1 MEALEVLEGFLGHRI
16 ACAFVVVAR
25 LNQMDVS
32 VEHYTVGTAIHFTG
46 KNAPT
51 YDILTNSLPSDRR
64 ECVKLLLDHMFYKRS
79 VKLEDFPE
87 IANLFNK
94 EETV

>member
-1 MEALEVLEGFLGHRI
+1 MDALKVLDGLLGHRI

-32 VEHYTVGTAIHFTG
+32 VEPYTVGSAIHFTG

-51 YDILTNSLPSDRR
+51 YDILTDSLPSDRR
-64 ECVKLLLDHMFYKRS
+64 ECAKMLLDHMFPKRT

-94 EETV
+94 EENI

>member
-1 MEALEVLEGFLGHRI
+1 MDALEVLEGLLGHRI
-16 ACAFVVVAR
+16 ACAFVEVAR

-32 VEHYTVGTAIHFTG
+32 VETYTVGTAIHFTG

-64 ECVKLLLDHMFYKRS
+64 ECVKILLDHMFTKRS

-94 EETV
+94 EEKV

>member
-1 MEALEVLEGFLGHRI
+1 MNAIEVLEGLLGYRI

-25 LNQMDVS
+25 INQMDVS
-32 VEHYTVGTAIHFTG
+32 VVPYTVGTAIHFTG

-64 ECVKLLLDHMFYKRS
+64 ECVKMLLDHMFPKRI

-87 IANLFNK
+87 IANLLNK
-94 EETV
+94 EEKV